1 MDIVYEEILY
11 SKPTTVYSKPTIAK
25 TTKRKTIKRKTT
37 KIGKFEV
44 YTDKAGEYRFRL
56 KASNGEIIAVSEGYK
71 TKKSCMNGIQSVKKN
86 VLKPKIVELYK

>member
-11 SKPTTVYSKPTIAK
+11 SKPTKAK

-44 YTDKAGEYRFRL
+44 YTDKTGDYRFRL